1 MNEAFAFI
9 YARTDSHRLPGK
21 IFLEIGGY
29 KVIDI
34 VHSRAK
40 RMDVDQ
46 VVVLTTDRNV
56 DDSLAE
62 YCSLQGYNCFR
73 GHSTDL
79 VTRTLQAIDAYKPS
93 IVVRINSDSPFVEPV
108 LVNAGLKHFSAKDR
122 DESGK
127 PDMISNIVTR
137 SFPYGVS
144 VECISAEAY
153 ARLATEAAPE
163 EREHMT
169 QHLYRLS
176 HRLSLHGMQDNS
188 GDNSKR
194 RLTLDTAMDLQ
205 TLTLFSEGRNI
216 ITTPYWEIMDVNP
229 PEPVFFPYVDPRD
242 SGEVL

>member
-1 MNEAFAFI
+1 MNEAYAFI

-34 VHSRAK
+34 VHSRSN

-46 VVVLTTDRNV
+46 VVILTTDRNV

-62 YCSLQGYNCFR
+62 YCSRQGYKCFR

-93 IVVRINSDSPFVEPV
+93 IFVRINCDSPLVEPA
-108 LVNAGLKHFSAKDR
+108 LVNAGLSYISARDS

-127 PDMISNIVTR
+127 PDMVSNIVTR

-153 ARLATEAAPE
+153 ARLATEAALE
-163 EREHMT
+163 EREHVT

-188 GDNSKR
+188 LDNSKR
-194 RLTLDTAMDLQ
+194 RLTLDTAIDLR

-216 ITTPYWEIMDVNP
+216 ITTPYWEMMDINP
-229 PEPVFFPYVDPRD
+229 PEPVFMQYVDPRC
-242 SGEVL
+242 SGDIL